1 MRTRH
6 IAPLLFA
13 RRVTARRPREL
24 EMVAIVRG
32 TFDLVQG
39 GPMTFVE
46 GPPLLAQGMLHGD
59 DEHVLPDGRR
69 ALRYGSDFADFKL
82 NAEVLFRGACHPPDG
97 PATHALAALHVGSWS
112 MVLEVTGRRVFLGGP
127 AGGLSK
133 PHAFSSIPIDS
144 VPITSP

>member
-39 GPMTFVE
+39 GPMTF
-46 GPPLLAQGMLHGD
+46 
-59 DEHVLPDGRR
+59 
-69 ALRYGSDFADFKL
+69 
-82 NAEVLFRGACHPPDG
+82 AEYKAAMRVYTMRCACS
-97 PATHALAALHVGSWS
+97 A
-112 MVLEVTGRRVFLGGP
+112 
-127 AGGLSK
+127 
-133 PHAFSSIPIDS
+133 SICAS
-144 VPITSP
+144 L